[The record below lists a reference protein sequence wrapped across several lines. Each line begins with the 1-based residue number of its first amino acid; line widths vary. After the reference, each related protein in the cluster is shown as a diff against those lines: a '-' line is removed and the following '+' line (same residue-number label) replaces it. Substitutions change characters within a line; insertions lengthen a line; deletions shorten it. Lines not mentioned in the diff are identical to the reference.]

1 MENKMAMSLDTN
13 VVPNV
18 VPNVDTNMDTNIDTN
33 SKKKLIHW
41 IGLLGIVAFLSYLA
55 ALIFS
60 PLDFPGY
67 NWMEQAASDLSAD
80 SAPSRH
86 LWDQLSAL
94 YDAGSVVCAT
104 CIAIYVSEKKISTK
118 LFRLGIYLFTIMNW
132 VSKVGY
138 QMFALSDSG
147 KDIAGFQE
155 AMHMVVTA
163 IVVLLSIVSLIM
175 LIVSGCR
182 HKEVRG
188 PGIWAAVALAMM
200 FMGPIGMGAFPKE
213 YFGIFERFSTVAAV
227 GYNAVLG
234 VYLFRGFG
242 ITKEEESK

>member
-1 MENKMAMSLDTN
+1 MNNKMVMTKETSE
-13 VVPNV
+13 
-18 VPNVDTNMDTNIDTN
+18 
-33 SKKKLIHW
+33 KRKLINW
-41 IGLLGIVAFLSYLA
+41 IGLLGILAFLSYLA

-67 NWMEQAASDLSAD
+67 NWMEQAASDLSAE

-86 LWDQLSAL
+86 LWNQLAAL
-94 YDAGSVVCAT
+94 YDAGCVVCAT

-118 LFRLGIYLFTIMNW
+118 MFRLGIYLFTIMNW
-132 VSKVGY
+132 VSRVGY

-155 AMHMVVTA
+155 TMHMVVTA
-163 IVVLLSIVSLIM
+163 LVVVLSIVSLIM

-188 PGIWAAVALAMM
+188 IGIWAAIALAMM
-200 FMGPIGMGAFPKE
+200 FMGPIGMGAFPAE

-234 VYLFRGFG
+234 VYLFDGFRKAQEK
-242 ITKEEESK
+242 T

>member
-1 MENKMAMSLDTN
+1 MNHKMT
-13 VVPNV
+13 
-18 VPNVDTNMDTNIDTN
+18 
-33 SKKKLIHW
+33 KKKLINW
-41 IGLLGIVAFLSYLA
+41 IGLLGILAFLSYAA

-67 NWMEQAASDLSAD
+67 NWMEQAASDLSAE

-86 LWDQLSAL
+86 LWSQLSAL

-104 CIAIYVSEKKISTK
+104 CIAIYVSERKISTR

-132 VSKVGY
+132 ISRVGY
-138 QMFALSDSG
+138 QMFALSDAG
-147 KDIAGFQE
+147 KDIAGVQE
-155 AMHMVVTA
+155 AMHMAVTVL
-163 IVVLLSIVSLIM
+163 VVLLSIVSLLM
-175 LIVSGCR
+175 LIISGAK

-188 PGIWAAVALAMM
+188 PGIWAAIALGMM
-200 FMGPIGMGAFPKE
+200 FMGPIGMAAFPPE

-234 VYLFRGFG
+234 VYLFDGFRKAQG
-242 ITKEEESK
+242 IDL

>member
-1 MENKMAMSLDTN
+1 MIGPVARRRFGKNKKYGDKK
-13 VVPNV
+13 
-18 VPNVDTNMDTNIDTN
+18 MDNTMNIDN
-33 SKKKLIHW
+33 KKKKLINW
-41 IGLLGIVAFLSYLA
+41 VGLLGILALLSYLA

-94 YDAGSVVCAT
+94 YESGSVVCAT

-118 LFRLGIYLFTIMNW
+118 VFRIGIYLFTIMNW
-132 VSKVGY
+132 ISKVGY

-155 AMHMVVTA
+155 VMHMVVTVF
-163 IVVLLSIVSLIM
+163 VVLLSIVSLIM
-175 LIVSGCR
+175 LIVSGV
-182 HKEVRG
+182 KYMEARG
-188 PGIWAAVALAMM
+188 PGIWAAIALAMM
-200 FMGPIGMGAFPKE
+200 FMGPIGMAAFPSE

-234 VYLFRGFG
+234 AYLFTGFR
-242 ITKEEESK
+242 KAQAAN

>member
-1 MENKMAMSLDTN
+1 MTKETSAKR
-13 VVPNV
+13 
-18 VPNVDTNMDTNIDTN
+18 
-33 SKKKLIHW
+33 KLINW
-41 IGLLGIVAFLSYLA
+41 IGLLGILALLSYLA

-67 NWMEQAASDLSAD
+67 NWMEQAASDLSAE

-86 LWDQLSAL
+86 LWNQLSAL

-104 CIAIYVSEKKISTK
+104 CIAIFVSEKKISTK

-132 VSKVGY
+132 ISKVGY

-155 AMHMVVTA
+155 TMHMVVTA
-163 IVVLLSIVSLIM
+163 LVVVLSIVSLIM

-188 PGIWAAVALAMM
+188 IGIWAAIALAMM
-200 FMGPIGMGAFPKE
+200 FMGPIGMGAFPEE

-234 VYLFRGFG
+234 VYLFDGFRKAQEK
-242 ITKEEESK
+242 T

>member
-1 MENKMAMSLDTN
+1 MNNEMVMTKETSA
-13 VVPNV
+13 
-18 VPNVDTNMDTNIDTN
+18 
-33 SKKKLIHW
+33 KRKLINW
-41 IGLLGIVAFLSYLA
+41 IGLLGILALLSYLA

-67 NWMEQAASDLSAD
+67 NWMEQAASDLSAE

-86 LWDQLSAL
+86 LWNQLSAL

-104 CIAIYVSEKKISTK
+104 CIAIFVSEKKISTK

-132 VSKVGY
+132 ISKVGY

-155 AMHMVVTA
+155 TMHMVVTA
-163 IVVLLSIVSLIM
+163 LVVVLSIVSLIM

-188 PGIWAAVALAMM
+188 IGIWAAIALAMM
-200 FMGPIGMGAFPKE
+200 FMGPIGMGAFPEE

-234 VYLFRGFG
+234 VYLFDGFRKAQEK
-242 ITKEEESK
+242 T